1 MKILPDCSFFNL
13 LENRQTITNFSIDKM
28 YINYFVKILNM
39 CASSPSFLKS
49 FFSFSWKCPVAN
61 IYMLL
66 RLSNIWNF
74 ENISQDKSYGT
85 HRMCLWETLK
95 FRRCTCWRRFD
106 FKDTF
111 TANATFVVICTLS
124 FMQYNHR
131 TKSRRHFHDL
141 MKVKEKSNKNGVFKT
156 KIECFAIYAH
166 AMTRKRTLRYN
177 IDSLDA
183 CRVFHHPEKW
193 SYDCIK
199 YVDLI
204 PKVRIKTIKN
214 GIFKERLEMSWI
226 YARANARAQE

>member
-1 MKILPDCSFFNL
+1 MKFWEYFTLPC
-13 LENRQTITNFSIDKM
+13 
-28 YINYFVKILNM
+28 
-39 CASSPSFLKS
+39 
-49 FFSFSWKCPVAN
+49 
-61 IYMLL
+61 
-66 RLSNIWNF
+66 
-74 ENISQDKSYGT
+74 KSYGT
-85 HRMCLWETLK
+85 HRLCLWETLK

-131 TKSRRHFHDL
+131 TNPEGIFMIWWKSR
-141 MKVKEKSNKNGVFKT
+141 KSLTKMVFFKT

-166 AMTRKRTLRYN
+166 AMTRTGTLRYN
-177 IDSLDA
+177 IDPLDA

-204 PKVRIKTIKN
+204 SKVRIKTIKN

-226 YARANARAQE
+226 YARARIKILKMKSSINVE